1 MKQVI
6 NNILKAFITLISFF
20 LNLEVIYTNS
30 IKNSNIFIIG
40 LFPLLI
46 IFIFFYSFYKNKKN
60 NKLDI
65 YMKIFAFLLSVFMI
79 VGNSYCKTN
88 SWNLIFGNYK
98 MIFISLISLIGYFM
112 FFATAISYL
121 NSYFHNKK
129 FNIKLPKK
137 IENMLN
143 EKPFICSLIIILIC
157 WLIYIIAFYPIIL
170 SPDPSYQIKQFF
182 NLDTKYSEGV
192 ILLNPSVKM
201 TNHHPVLHTLL
212 LGGCLSIGRFLGSDN
227 LGLFIYSVM
236 QLLFL
241 AITLAYTI
249 KYLKKLNVSNLYLL
263 IVLFIYSLVP
273 MFPLYAMSG
282 VKDVIFT
289 TLMIWYVLLMFD
301 LSFFYRNKKI
311 SITKLCILLLV
322 LLLISMFRNNGLYV
336 ILLSLPFLIV
346 IMKNNRIRLTLI
358 LIIYF
363 LSFKCYGSI
372 ILPSFGITDGSV
384 REILSI
390 PFQQTARYVNEKAGD
405 LTKDDIKV
413 IDKVLNY
420 NDLATRY
427 DPEFADPVKNKYNK
441 YTTDDELKEYFKVWF
456 KGLKKHPN
464 IYVEATLNNIYGYF
478 YPNKTK
484 WYIYYEFDNRI
495 IEDNLTSYHYNGLNK
510 TRNILSNYGKIFPYI
525 PVLGLISNIGFNTWI
540 LLYLFLKLLKTN
552 KRYVIYILPL
562 LISLLVC
569 VASPVNTYFRYAM
582 PYIFSMPLVIGI
594 YIFIKNGGHY
604 ERKNCSNNTM
614 L

>member
-1 MKQVI
+1 MKQII
-6 NNILKAFITLISFF
+6 NNILKAFITIISFF
-20 LNLEVIYTNS
+20 INLEVIYKNNINS
-30 IKNSNIFIIG
+30 SNIFIIG
-40 LFPLLI
+40 LLPLLI
-46 IFIFFYSFYKNKKN
+46 MFIFFYLFYKNKKN

-65 YMKIFAFLLSVFMI
+65 YMNLFALLLSIFMI
-79 VGNSYCKTN
+79 IGNSYYKIN
-88 SWNLIFGNYK
+88 SWNLVFGNYI
-98 MIFISLISLIGYFM
+98 MIFISIISLFGYFS
-112 FFATAISYL
+112 FFSTAIIYL
-121 NSYFHNKK
+121 NNYFENKK
-129 FNIKLPKK
+129 FNIKLPNK

-143 EKPFICSLIIILIC
+143 EKPFICSLIVILIC

-192 ILLNPSVKM
+192 ILINQSVRM
-201 TNHHPVLHTLL
+201 TNHHPVLHTIL
-212 LGGCLSIGRFLGSDN
+212 LGCCLSIGRFLGSDN
-227 LGLFIYSVM
+227 LGLFIYSAI

-249 KYLKKLNVSNLYLL
+249 KYLKKLNLSNLYLFIIL
-263 IVLFIYSLVP
+263 LIYSLVP

-289 TLMIWYVLLMFD
+289 TLMIWYVLLLFD
-301 LSFFYRNKKI
+301 LSFFYNDKKI
-311 SITKLCILLLV
+311 SISKLCILLLV

-336 ILLSLPFLIV
+336 ILLSFPFLIFV
-346 IMKNNRIRLTLI
+346 MKNNRMRLTMV

-363 LSFKCYGSI
+363 LGFKCYGSI
-372 ILPSFGITDGSV
+372 ILPSFGITNGSV

-390 PFQQTARYVNEKAGD
+390 PFQQTARYANEKAED

-413 IDKVLNY
+413 IDKVLDY
-420 NDLATRY
+420 QDLATRY

-441 YTTDDELKEYFKVWF
+441 YTTNDELKEYFKVWF

-464 IYVEATLNNIYGYF
+464 IYIESTLNNIYGYF
-478 YPNKTK
+478 YPNKTN
-484 WYIYYEFDNRI
+484 WYIYYKFDKRI
-495 IEDNLTSYHYNGLNK
+495 TMDNLTNYHYNGLNK

-540 LLYLFLKLLKTN
+540 LLYLFLKILKIN
-552 KRYVIYILPL
+552 KRYAIYILPL

-569 VASPVNTYFRYAM
+569 VASPVNAYFRYAM
-582 PYIFSMPLVIGI
+582 PYIFSMPLAIGI
-594 YIFIKNGGHY
+594 YIFIKKGGHY
-604 ERKNCSNNTM
+604 AR
-614 L
+614 